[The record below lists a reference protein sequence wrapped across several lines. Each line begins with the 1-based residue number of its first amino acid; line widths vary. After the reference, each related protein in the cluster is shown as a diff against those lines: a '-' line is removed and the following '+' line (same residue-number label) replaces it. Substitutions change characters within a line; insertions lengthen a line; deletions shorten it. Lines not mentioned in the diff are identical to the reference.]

1 MEKPAIVVVTSV
13 HTSATLL
20 KERCEMMKSTEIEK
34 VSKIISCQSNISMF
48 SEAGVTSFDQIK
60 TDTGAREADWVG
72 EHEHVA

>member
-1 MEKPAIVVVTSV
+1 
-13 HTSATLL
+13 
-20 KERCEMMKSTEIEK
+20 MMKSTEIEK

>member
-1 MEKPAIVVVTSV
+1 
-13 HTSATLL
+13 
-20 KERCEMMKSTEIEK
+20 MMKSTEIEK

-60 TDTGAREADWVG
+60 TDTGAREADWVE

>member
-1 MEKPAIVVVTSV
+1 MVVVTSV

-20 KERCEMMKSTEIEK
+20 KERREMMKSTEIEK
-34 VSKIISCQSNISMF
+34 VSKIMSCQSNISIMF